1 MGISLVRL
9 EANFTGQETFLVRQK
24 IKYVVIYLRERERD
38 LFGPQMIYMYKLK
51 LCKITYLFLGE

>member
-24 IKYVVIYLRERERD
+24 IKYVLIYLREREREIYLD
-38 LFGPQMIYMYKLK
+38 LR
-51 LCKITYLFLGE
+51 